1 MTTGHKQGV
10 QRMSHPHKELIHA
23 WADGCIIQYLC
34 GGQWFECNK
43 SGPTWDI
50 KTEYRIKP
58 EPKPDYSKFGGL
70 YEGDGYNEIQGVTS
84 DINKVPQESTDAS
97 GHWTLVNK
105 LELIFDG
112 ETKELKDVKIH
123 GKEVCASCGNAKE

>member
-1 MTTGHKQGV
+1 MTTDHK
-10 QRMSHPHKELIHA
+10 HKDAIIA
-23 WADGCIIQYLC
+23 WASGATIQYLC

-43 SGPTWDI
+43 DGPMWDI

-58 EPKPDYSKFGGL
+58 EPKPDYSKFTGF
-70 YEGDGYNEIQGVTS
+70 YEGDGYSDMCGVVVYLS
-84 DINKVPQESTDAS
+84 NIPQVINNDAGRWNLS
-97 GHWTLVNK
+97 NK

-123 GKEVCASCGNAKE
+123 GKE

>member
-1 MTTGHKQGV
+1 MTTAHE
-10 QRMSHPHKELIHA
+10 HAELIHA
-23 WADGCIIQYLC
+23 WADGATIQFKPVDQLEWDDC
-34 GGQWFECNK
+34 GGTPMWCSYN
-43 SGPTWDI
+43 D
-50 KTEYRIKP
+50 YRIKP
-58 EPKPDYSKFGGL
+58 EPNPDYSKFGGL

-105 LELIFDG
+105 LEFIFDG

-123 GKEVCASCGNAKE
+123 GKE